1 MQIGGG
7 FFDKIDC
14 SGFRRLFYGN
24 GKVFLSTVNC

>member
-7 FFDKIDC
+7 FLNKIDC
-14 SGFRRLFYGN
+14 SGFRWFFYGN